1 MADINCSFLS
11 DWLTQQ
17 EQVASQE
24 FLAHHLIRNL
34 IDPSK
39 FVLRIHLS
47 TYNINSLFLQLAQH
61 QLACFV
67 ICRLDQL
74 TCVLIS

>member
-1 MADINCSFLS
+1 MADINYSFLS
-11 DWLTQQ
+11 DWLTEQ

-24 FLAHHLIRNL
+24 FLAHHLTRNFR
-34 IDPSK
+34 DSPK

-47 TYNINSLFLQLAQH
+47 TYNINSLFLLEG
-61 QLACFV
+61 FIV
-67 ICRLDQL
+67 CRFDQL